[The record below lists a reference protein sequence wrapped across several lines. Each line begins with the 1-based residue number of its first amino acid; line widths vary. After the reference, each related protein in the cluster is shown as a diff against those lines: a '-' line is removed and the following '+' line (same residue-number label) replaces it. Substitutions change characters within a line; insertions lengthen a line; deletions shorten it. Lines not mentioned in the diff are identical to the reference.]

1 MKGTAPTMFLPQLPP
16 GGAPSESVP
25 FAFLAEADRFRSNV
39 TPPPRRRAS
48 FGEMAGRWLLGLTI
62 VAGLIGALVVGMPAL
77 STPSGT
83 PAQQSQ
89 ASQGH

>member
-1 MKGTAPTMFLPQLPP
+1 MFRRREP
-16 GGAPSESVP
+16 VP
-25 FAFLAEADRFRSNV
+25 FAFVAEADRFRSNV

-48 FGEMAGRWLLGLTI
+48 FGEIAGRWLLGLTL
-62 VAGLIGALVVGMPAL
+62 VAGLAAALILGTPAL
-77 STPSGT
+77 STTSGT

>member
-1 MKGTAPTMFLPQLPP
+1 MFRRRDP
-16 GGAPSESVP
+16 VP

-39 TPPPRRRAS
+39 TPPPRPRAS
-48 FGEMAGRWLLGLTI
+48 FGEIAGRWLLGLTL
-62 VAGLIGALVVGMPAL
+62 VAGLAGALILGMPAM
-77 STPSGT
+77 SAPSST

>member
-1 MKGTAPTMFLPQLPP
+1 MFRRREP
-16 GGAPSESVP
+16 VP

-39 TPPPRRRAS
+39 TPPARERAS
-48 FGEMAGRWLLGLTI
+48 IGQIAGRWLLGLTL
-62 VAGLIGALVVGMPAL
+62 VAGLVGSLVLGMPAL
-77 STPSGT
+77 STDIAT